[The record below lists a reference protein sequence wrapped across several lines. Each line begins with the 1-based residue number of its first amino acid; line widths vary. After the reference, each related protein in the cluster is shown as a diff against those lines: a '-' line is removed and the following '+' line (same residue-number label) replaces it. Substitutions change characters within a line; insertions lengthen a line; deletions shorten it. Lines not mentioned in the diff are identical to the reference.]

1 MTKNINESEKKADLG
16 TEGSDIWKEIL
27 SESIT
32 KKDYE
37 EANIFVFGDKS
48 TGKKSLIRLMN
59 KECSYYEGESKKSL
73 NIDEEAAKY
82 GLMNY
87 THLSI
92 KKNDEDSDIVSKVGV
107 WLMNELIDEDTFL
120 SLIKPKDMVKSICL
134 VVVYYSRPWTIKASL
149 EKWADFIFK
158 AFGKLIIKFPFD
170 FQNEIR
176 KKSKKIYIYNNIY
189 IILYIYIYL
198 NNS

>member
-1 MTKNINESEKKADLG
+1 MTNNINESEKKADLG
-16 TEGSDIWKEIL
+16 VEGSDIWKEIL
-27 SESIT
+27 SESTT

-59 KECSYYEGESKKSL
+59 KEFSYYEGESKRGL
-73 NIDEEAAKY
+73 NIEEEAAKY

-107 WLMNELIDEDTFL
+107 WVMNELIDEDTFL

-134 VVVYYSRPWTIKASL
+134 VVVDYSRPWTIKASL

>member
-1 MTKNINESEKKADLG
+1 MTNNINESEKKADLG
-16 TEGSDIWKEIL
+16 AEGSDIWKEIL
-27 SESIT
+27 SESTT

-59 KECSYYEGESKKSL
+59 KEFSYYEGESKRGL
-73 NIDEEAAKY
+73 NIEEEAAKY

-107 WLMNELIDEDTFL
+107 WVMNELIDEDTFL

-134 VVVYYSRPWTIKASL
+134 VVVDYSRPWTIKASL

>member
-59 KECSYYEGESKKSL
+59 KEFSYYEGESKRGL
-73 NIDEEAAKY
+73 NIEEEAAKY

-107 WLMNELIDEDTFL
+107 WVMNELIDEDTFL

-134 VVVYYSRPWTIKASL
+134 VVVDYSRPWTIKASL

-189 IILYIYIYL
+189 IILYIYL
-198 NNS
+198 FK